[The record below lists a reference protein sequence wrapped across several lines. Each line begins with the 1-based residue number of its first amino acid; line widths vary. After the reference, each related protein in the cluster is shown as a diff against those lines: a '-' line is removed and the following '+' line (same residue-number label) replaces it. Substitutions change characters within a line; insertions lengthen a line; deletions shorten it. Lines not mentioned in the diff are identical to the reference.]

1 MGVDVPDTA
10 VASVLREQ
18 EEWESEGLR
27 RSSLE
32 NLHKRCFSLL
42 FFFLS
47 SFFLSFFL
55 SFSLSLFYYLFDY
68 YYYDYYYLVV
78 VI

>member
-1 MGVDVPDTA
+1 MGVRGTEKVKFGEP
-10 VASVLREQ
+10 SQ
-18 EEWESEGLR
+18 EV
-27 RSSLE
+27 
-32 NLHKRCFSLL
+32 L
-42 FFFLS
+42 FFT
-47 SFFLSFFL
+47 FFLSFFL

>member
-1 MGVDVPDTA
+1 MGVDVPATA

-18 EEWESEGLR
+18 EEWESDGLR

-42 FFFLS
+42 F

-55 SFSLSLFYYLFDY
+55 SLFLYFITYWTT
-68 YYYDYYYLVV
+68 
-78 VI
+78 IIMITII